1 MNNGKKISII
11 DLLMSLWTSKVEM
24 IFGNKMFTINK
35 IIITKTNYMFK
46 ISIKI
51 IKRKTKREDDEIIF
65 INRNSFNIKNKIL
78 NIF

>member
-65 INRNSFNIKNKIL
+65 INRNSFNIKYKIL